1 MDKKDN
7 KDINVDTDGDVIK
20 GAKVIDTDIDE
31 HINFS
36 RPTIDL
42 RNMWLDSHQVSKL
55 WGVNLAYIRT
65 SLKQSPDKW
74 PSNVWKKE
82 NNKYFVLYSHME
94 RLLGKPKYGFDAF
107 DGDMISPYTY
117 VQFTFSIETMES
129 HDIEILDVLAKYA
142 NISNNSFQR
151 IKVTPLTVPLSVND
165 YRYSGSF
172 YLKETDMYRMVKE
185 MHMLKDFDPKVI
197 FGDPMDKAFSS
208 LTCVSNSP
216 KIMFYEF
223 CPNKYKNMIINNL
236 SIGMEIPVITP
247 KKHFVG
253 VESRR
258 VTDIR
263 YDRRLIQIKTF
274 FGHEWVPFKRIYA
287 DESLLWM
294 CSNDEPI
301 KYKLTIEYK
310 NEILFDCTVDKTCSN
325 SYFTNIINTLSN
337 LIGDEDIEIKMD
349 LQNVS
354 SFEEIVDVFEKYPN
368 FNCKYTHFS
377 KKKG

>member
-1 MDKKDN
+1 MVKKDN
-7 KDINVDTDGDVIK
+7 KDNKDVIK
-20 GAKVIDTDIDE
+20 GVQVIDNDVDE

-55 WGVNLAYIRT
+55 WNVNLAYIRT
-65 SLKQSPDKW
+65 SLKQSPNKW

-94 RLLGKPKYGFDAF
+94 HLLGKPEYGFDDF
-107 DGDMISPYTY
+107 DGDIISPYTY

-129 HDIEILDVLAKYA
+129 HDIDILDVLSKYA

-185 MHMLKDFDPKVI
+185 MHMLKDFYPNVV
-197 FGDPMDKAFSS
+197 FGGPMDKAFSS

-236 SIGMEIPVITP
+236 SIGMEIPIITP
-247 KKHFVG
+247 KKHFVS

-258 VTDIR
+258 VTDIK
-263 YDRRLIQIKTF
+263 YERRLIQIKTF
-274 FGHEWVPFKRIYA
+274 FGHEWVPFKRIDA
-287 DESLLWM
+287 DASLLWM
-294 CSNDEPI
+294 CSNDESI

-310 NEILFDCTVDKTCSN
+310 NEILFDCTVDKTGSN

-337 LIGDEDIEIKMD
+337 LIGEDAIEIKRD

-354 SFEEIVDVFEKYPN
+354 SFEEIVDVFEKDPN
-368 FNCKYTHFS
+368 FECKYTQQLS
-377 KKKG
+377 